1 MRASLQVYLRSRPRR
16 NAGIALAMIVVM
28 SALLRTALNSNV
40 GGPWIFVDELIYS
53 ELGRSAF
60 GGFSVRGLPVS
71 GYGNVYP
78 YLIAPAYQLFDNLV
92 SAYAFV
98 KVINALV
105 MSLTAIPV
113 FFAARTIMS
122 RLWALVAA
130 VLAVL
135 IPAMAY
141 TGMVMTEN
149 AFYPAFALSVLLLLL
164 ALQRPTILRQVL
176 VFVGAFVCFEVRPQ
190 GAVVVPAIVLSVVL
204 FIILDAVHGDVG
216 ARWYRLWRGVVAFL
230 PTWLIVGLIA
240 VGAVA
245 IQYARGV
252 GLSGLLGAY
261 SITAEDRSRFQ
272 LGPVLT
278 WFVAHVAELDLW
290 LGILPFIALL
300 VLIGIGT
307 ARAGTREERAFAC
320 AAVPLVVMMSL
331 VVSAFVVFANVNR
344 VEERN
349 LFYVGIFGIIAM
361 AWWASRGFRRDQPRW
376 FTFAVGISALLPVTL
391 PLGSL
396 LNQSAVSD
404 TFGLFVPYAINSRIA
419 DPELTKIIVAAGVL
433 VGIALLVGLAN
444 RSPVWLVLVVAGFF
458 VITGIAVDRR
468 TDKASAAAQAISPP
482 KNWIDRAVPGG
493 AAVKVLF
500 PGGSDPMRVWQA
512 EFFNRSIVDVLTIS
526 TPLAG
531 GLPDTVVNVRPN
543 GVVTDRADNVQHAP
557 FVLTDSLTSV
567 AGRALAQDSAFGT
580 RLVQADDPLRIE
592 ATASGVYGDG
602 WSGPDVYYA
611 RYACTGG
618 VVSME
623 ASLNASIHPNP
634 VTVTPYQGEV
644 ALPPTTVTS
653 DVGSVQVRA
662 PLTVLDGVCNIRFH
676 IDPLAIPAE
685 AIGSDDTRPLGII
698 VRGFS
703 YAPPS

>member
-1 MRASLQVYLRSRPRR
+1 V
-16 NAGIALAMIVVM
+16 
-28 SALLRTALNSNV
+28 ALNSNV
-40 GGPWIFVDELIYS
+40 EGPWIFVDELIYS

-60 GGFSVRGLPVS
+60 DGFAVRGLSVS

-78 YLIAPAYQLFDNLV
+78 YLIAPAYELVDDLV

-113 FFAARTIMS
+113 FFAARTLMS
-122 RLWALVAA
+122 RSWALVAA
-130 VLAVL
+130 ALAVL

-141 TGMVMTEN
+141 TGMVMTES

-164 ALQRPTILRQVL
+164 ALQRPTILRQLL
-176 VFVGAFVCFEVRPQ
+176 VFGGALICFEVRPQ
-190 GAVVVPAIVLSVVL
+190 GAVVVPAIVLSIVL
-204 FIILDAVHGDVG
+204 FIGLDAAHSDPG
-216 ARWYRLWRGVVAFL
+216 ARWRRLWTGLLAYI
-230 PTWLIVGLIA
+230 PTWVIVGLIGI
-240 VGAVA
+240 GAV
-245 IQYARGV
+245 ILQRARGAS
-252 GLSGLLGAY
+252 LSGLLGAY
-261 SITAEDRSRFQ
+261 SITAEDRTRYQ
-272 LGPVLT
+272 VGPVLT
-278 WFVAHVAELDLW
+278 WFVAHIAELDLW

-307 ARAGTREERAFAC
+307 ARAGSREERAFAC
-320 AAVPLVVMMSL
+320 AAMPLVVIMSL

-376 FTFAVGISALLPVTL
+376 FAFAVGISALLPVTL

-433 VGIALLVGLAN
+433 AGIALLMGLAN
-444 RSPVWLVLVVAGFF
+444 RRPIWLVLVVAGFF

-468 TDKASAAAQAISPP
+468 TDKASAAAQAISIP
-482 KNWIDRAVPGG
+482 KNWIDRSVPHD
-493 AAVKVLF
+493 ASVKVLF

-512 EFFNRSIVDVLTIS
+512 EFFNRSVADVLTIS

-543 GVVTDRADNVQHAP
+543 GVVTDRADNVQRAQ
-557 FVLTDSLTSV
+557 FVLTDGLTSV
-567 AGRALAQDSAFGT
+567 AGTTVAEDSAFGT
-580 RLVQADDPLRIE
+580 KLVQTDDPLRIE
-592 ATASGVYGDG
+592 STASGVFGDG
-602 WSGPDVYYA
+602 WSGPDVYYT
-611 RYACTGG
+611 RYACAGG

-676 IDPLAIPAE
+676 IDPVAIPAE
-685 AIGSDDTRPLGII
+685 VIGSDDTRPLGII

-703 YAPPS
+703 YEPPS